1 MSNLKPTN
9 DFVFKKLF
17 GEEKNV
23 DILKDLIQ
31 SILPELKIA
40 KVVVNKDVSLGRYT
54 KGVTIEEFEVIR
66 KYVKETIKDICED
79 MLDGNISIAPYK
91 NKDKNSCEFCEYSSV
106 CQFDSSLKDN
116 NYKIINK
123 KSDDEII
130 RMMKGEVE

>member
-1 MSNLKPTN
+1 MS
-9 DFVFKKLF
+9 
-17 GEEKNV
+17 EK
-23 DILKDLIQ
+23 
-31 SILPELKIA
+31 
-40 KVVVNKDVSLGRYT
+40 
-54 KGVTIEEFEVIR
+54 EVLS
-66 KYVKETIKDICED
+66 KQQQKSKETKSRIFKAAKTILQKQGYERLSIKNICED

-130 RMMKGEVE
+130 KMMKEEVE